1 MEVRLVDVVCM
12 CAVYS
17 LLAARCRAIVDFFCS
32 SRRRHTRCALVT
44 GVQTCALPIF
54 RGALAAT
61 ARMTPSRTTAA
72 PTGTSSAR
80 AASAA
85 ASSAAR
91 IGWVM
96 FATIEGAIARS
107 GGRGSLA
114 ARLWG
119 GRGRDGIV
127 GLADVDR
134 RHGDGAV
141 LGADVDTAD
150 IGLEAG
156 RLAAFDPHLW
166 PLRGFRLFVF
176 HHSERPPTRTRRRGG
191 KGGEETD

>member
-1 MEVRLVDVVCM
+1 M
-12 CAVYS
+12 
-17 LLAARCRAIVDFFCS
+17 I
-32 SRRRHTRCALVT
+32 RRPPRSTRTDPLFPYPT
-44 GVQTCALPIF
+44 LF
-54 RGALAAT
+54 R
-61 ARMTPSRTTAA
+61 S
-72 PTGTSSAR
+72 
-80 AASAA
+80 
-85 ASSAAR
+85 

-134 RHGDGAV
+134 RNGDGAV

-156 RLAAFDPHLW
+156 RLAAFDPHHGE
-166 PLRGFRLFVF
+166 RKSTRLQPS
-176 HHSERPPTRTRRRGG
+176 HSCAYHMPASDCTKQTM
-191 KGGEETD
+191 TQSDNN